1 LIQSISRV
9 LAVGGLA
16 APALALAL
24 AAHAQPM
31 GGPPPGDYPPPQGE
45 QAYGQQQPPS
55 PQQMAQTLR
64 KRLMLRPDQEASL
77 QDFVRN
83 VAPPP
88 GFEEKMMRQQEQ
100 ARGMTT
106 PQRMDMMVQNI
117 DEMRHMMMARAQATK
132 AFYAT
137 LTPEQQ
143 HAFDALGAQGGGGM

>member
-1 LIQSISRV
+1 M
-9 LAVGGLA
+9 AGLA

-24 AAHAQPM
+24 AAQAQPM
-31 GGPPPGDYPPPQGE
+31 GGPPPADYPPPQGD
-45 QAYGQQQPPS
+45 QGYAPQQPPT

-64 KRLMLRPDQEASL
+64 KRLLLRPDQEASL

-88 GFEEKMMRQQEQ
+88 GFQEKMMRQQEQ
-100 ARGMTT
+100 ARSMTT
-106 PQRMDMMVQNI
+106 PQRMDLMVQNI
-117 DEMRHMMMARAQATK
+117 DEMRQMMMARAQATK

-143 HAFDALGAQGGGGM
+143 HTFDALGAQGGGGM